1 MVYRTAIVGTGGIA
15 VAHIEGIRALG
26 GRAEVSAVVD
36 IDTAR
41 ARAFAETW
49 GIARVHASV
58 DEMLAAEKPDLV
70 HICTPPGSHL
80 PLTAAVLRGGSVPL
94 VEKPPAM
101 TLAEIDEAI
110 AVERETGRQA
120 VAVFQQRFGS
130 GAVRLRQAVA
140 DGTFGRPLVAVCNTL
155 WYRDAEYFAVPWRG
169 NWEIEGGGPTMGHGI
184 HQFDLLLSILGPWQ
198 TVRAV
203 AARQDRP
210 TDTEDVSAAI
220 VTFENGAIATVLNSL
235 VSPRE
240 TSSLR
245 FDFEHA
251 TVELE
256 HLYGYGDADWRFT
269 PAPGSEAL
277 AESWSGAG
285 ARAAASEVRSGH
297 AAQFS
302 AIFDALDAGRPA
314 PVGLDD
320 ARQTMDLVASI
331 YASAFE
337 DRTVIRGSIDAG
349 DPFYASMLG
358 TGAPWLTALTGAT
371 A

>member
-1 MVYRTAIVGTGGIA
+1 MAYRTAIVGTGGIA

-26 GRAEVSAVVD
+26 GRAEVTAVVD
-36 IDTAR
+36 IDLDR

-49 GIARVHASV
+49 GIPRVHASV

-80 PLTAAVLRGGSVPL
+80 PLAAAVLRGGSVPL

-110 AVERETGRQA
+110 AVERETGAQA

-140 DGTFGRPLVAVCNTL
+140 DGSFGRPLVAVCNTL
-155 WYRDAEYFAVPWRG
+155 WYRDADYFAVPWRG
-169 NWEIEGGGPTMGHGI
+169 NWDIEGGGPTMGHGI

-198 TVRAV
+198 SVRAV

-220 VTFENGAIATVLNSL
+220 VTFENGAVATVLNSL

-269 PAPGSEAL
+269 AAPGSESL
-277 AESWSGAG
+277 ATTWAG
-285 ARAAASEVRSGH
+285 SSAAEVRSGH
-297 AAQFS
+297 AAQFA
-302 AIFDALDAGRPA
+302 AIFDALEAGLPA
-314 PVGLDD
+314 PVGFDD

-331 YASAFE
+331 YASAFG
-337 DRTVIRGSIDAG
+337 DRTVVRGSIDAD
-349 DPFYASMLG
+349 DPFYTSMLG
-358 TGAPWLTALTGAT
+358 TGAPWLSGAR